1 MNAGL
6 KRKFL
11 EEASIAKDHASA
23 ESPSKLRK
31 TITKLTEE
39 NAQMKKKLQATRM
52 ENVRL
57 KKKVKSLESVVQE
70 LKSRN
75 LVSDECA
82 EILENTYAQV
92 PKEIMKR
99 IILQKKNKNPGAY
112 PPELRSFALTL
123 KYYFSKAYRFV
134 RKSFNLGLP
143 SPSVIRSWYS
153 KIEGD
158 PGFTKATFLALAAK
172 VSASRQ
178 SGERVIC
185 SLMLDEMAIKKH
197 FEWNGKEFK
206 GFVDIGTGVKDD

>member
-1 MNAGL
+1 M
-6 KRKFL
+6 
-11 EEASIAKDHASA
+11 
-23 ESPSKLRK
+23 
-31 TITKLTEE
+31 
-39 NAQMKKKLQATRM
+39 
-52 ENVRL
+52 
-57 KKKVKSLESVVQE
+57 VQE

-82 EILENTYAQV
+82 ENLGNTYTQV

-123 KYYFSKAYRFV
+123 KYYSSEAYRFV

-143 SPSVIRSWYS
+143 FRYKSWYS

-158 PGFTKATFLALAAK
+158 RGFTKATFLALAAK

-206 GFVDIGTGVKDD
+206 GFVDIGNGVKDDSLPAASNALVFMAVAVNSNWKVPCGYFFIDG

>member
-6 KRKFL
+6 KRTFS
-11 EEASIAKDHASA
+11 EEASTAKDHASS

-39 NAQMKKKLQATRM
+39 NAQIKKKLQATRM
-52 ENVRL
+52 KNVRL
-57 KKKVKSLESVVQE
+57 KIKVKSLESVVQE

-82 EILENTYAQV
+82 EILENTYAEV

-99 IILQKKNKNPGAY
+99 IILQKKNKSPGAY
-112 PPELRSFALTL
+112 PPELTSFALTL
-123 KYYFSKAYRFV
+123 
-134 RKSFNLGLP
+134 
-143 SPSVIRSWYS
+143 
-153 KIEGD
+153 IEGD
-158 PGFTKATFLALAAK
+158 PGFTLCTATFLALAAK

-185 SLMLDEMAIKKH
+185 SLMLGEMAIKKL
-197 FEWNGKEFK
+197 FEWNGYWNCSEE
-206 GFVDIGTGVKDD
+206 